1 MQTRLNRS
9 EAMGKGK
16 IWPLLWRFSGPS
28 IISMLVASSYNLVDA
43 IFVGRLGA
51 EALAAM
57 AVSFPLMIIYVAIGM
72 GIGVGSASLISRRLG
87 AGDKSEANRVA
98 ANAITW
104 FLIISAAMTALCLLN
119 LENLLRLFGASGVV
133 LELAKKYM
141 FVETA
146 FMVAN
151 FFSIVLSELV
161 RAEGNPVLASASQIT
176 SGLVNCIVDPI
187 LIWGWGPFPEVGIA
201 GAAWATTV
209 GRIVSVLML
218 LGYLLSSR
226 SSFELRLSYFVPK
239 LKILRDIYRV
249 GFATAIRMGAG
260 SIVQMLSARI
270 ASSFG
275 VLPLA
280 TLGVLFRVNS
290 FAFMPCMGIG
300 QGMLPLVG
308 YNYGAKKLDRVAE
321 VVTKAALASF
331 VWGAL
336 VWVLVMLFARPVMSV
351 FNADAEFLR
360 IGAGALRIFAIG
372 YFTIGIQM
380 IFSAFF
386 QGTGKGMA
394 SLLVTSSRQ
403 VLFLIPSILICSRL
417 FGLTGL
423 WVAFPVADTLAVTLS
438 ITWTF
443 LEFRRMGMR
452 FSFGKKAA
460 PSLAAAVSSLDTEQ
474 DK

>member
-1 MQTRLNRS
+1 LHCR
-9 EAMGKGK
+9 
-16 IWPLLWRFSGPS
+16 PL
-28 IISMLVASSYNLVDA
+28 
-43 IFVGRLGA
+43 
-51 EALAAM
+51 
-57 AVSFPLMIIYVAIGM
+57 
-72 GIGVGSASLISRRLG
+72 
-87 AGDKSEANRVA
+87 
-98 ANAITW
+98 
-104 FLIISAAMTALCLLN
+104 
-119 LENLLRLFGASGVV
+119 
-133 LELAKKYM
+133 
-141 FVETA
+141 
-146 FMVAN
+146 
-151 FFSIVLSELV
+151 
-161 RAEGNPVLASASQIT
+161 
-176 SGLVNCIVDPI
+176 

-209 GRIVSVLML
+209 GRLVSVLML

-226 SSFELRLSYFVPK
+226 SSFELRLSYFVPR

-290 FAFMPCMGIG
+290 FAFMPCMGIS

-336 VWVLVMLFARPVMSV
+336 VWLLVMLFARPVMSV

-360 IGAGALRIFAIG
+360 IGAGALRIFA
-372 YFTIGIQM
+372 
-380 IFSAFF
+380 
-386 QGTGKGMA
+386 MA
-394 SLLVTSSRQ
+394 SLLVASSRQ
-403 VLFLIPSILICSRL
+403 VLFLIPSILICSSL

-423 WVAFPVADTLAVTLS
+423 WVAFPIADTLAVTLS
-438 ITWTF
+438 IAWTF

-452 FSFGKKAA
+452 FSFGKKAV